1 MRAFEAKVSERDG
14 AGCVGAGE
22 GAAGEEA
29 GAEEKGFAG
38 RDDAA
43 PVEKGLIDAEAEV
56 GGLTPKRDSPKLVFG
71 AAGAGVSFGVS
82 SCWDCLGFSDSTGMA
97 EARIALKALTLPA
110 FLLHAFLLHAHRY
123 NRRSWPGKRS
133 GRSPFSW
140 SSRVK
145 RLLQFL
151 HLARSPGGAV
161 FSSSHVCALR
171 SAHVLMYTGQDQH
184 TGCPPN
190 WLVVSSTTSFV
201 A

>member
-1 MRAFEAKVSERDG
+1 MGVAAGAEELGSGVEMRAFEAKVSERDG
-14 AGCVGAGE
+14 VGCEGAGV

-38 RDDAA
+38 RDDAP
-43 PVEKGLIDAEAEV
+43 PVEKGLRGEEPEV
-56 GGLTPKRDSPKLVFG
+56 GGLTPKSDSPRLVFG

-82 SCWDCLGFSDSTGMA
+82 SCLGCLGFSTSAETS
-97 EARIALKALTLPA
+97 EARIALKARTLPA
-110 FLLHAFLLHAHRY
+110 FLLHAFLLHAQRY

-140 SSRVK
+140 SSKVK

-161 FSSSHVCALR
+161 FSSSHACARL
-171 SAHVLMYTGQDQH
+171 SAHVSMYTR
-184 TGCPPN
+184 
-190 WLVVSSTTSFV
+190 
-201 A
+201 